1 MYQINYDEN
10 TWLNLT
16 GINVLFIKDDIYLDK
31 IYYYDSNN
39 IEYTLVSIQ
48 LVNNDNIYW
57 IKTNKNGI
65 LRVDD
70 SKQKIEETPPTI
82 NNRNISKN
90 HFYIIAADKED
101 IPFLV
106 KKLNSATIIDY
117 KQLPTNPNSLISY
130 LKKY

>member
-106 KKLNSATIIDY
+106 NKLNSATIIDY

>member
-16 GINVLFIKDDIYLDK
+16 GINVIFIKDDIHLDK

-39 IEYTLVSIQ
+39 IEYTLVTIQ

>member
-10 TWLNLT
+10 TCLNLT
-16 GINVLFIKDDIYLDK
+16 GINVVFINDDIYLDK

-39 IEYTLVSIQ
+39 IEYTLVSIE
-48 LVNNDNIYW
+48 LVTDENIYW
-57 IKTNKNGI
+57 VKTNKNGV

-70 SKQKIEETPPTI
+70 SKQQKDDVPPTI
-82 NNRNISKN
+82 NNRNISRN

-101 IPFLV
+101 IPLLV

>member
-16 GINVLFIKDDIYLDK
+16 GINVVFINDDIYLDK

-39 IEYTLVSIQ
+39 IEYTLVSIE
-48 LVNNDNIYW
+48 LVTDENIYW
-57 IKTNKNGI
+57 VKTNKNGV

-70 SKQKIEETPPTI
+70 SKQQKDDVPPTI
-82 NNRNISKN
+82 NNRNISRN

-101 IPFLV
+101 IPLLV

>member
-39 IEYTLVSIQ
+39 IEYTLVSIE
-48 LVNNDNIYW
+48 LVTDENIYW
-57 IKTNKNGI
+57 VKTNKNGV

-70 SKQKIEETPPTI
+70 SKQQKEDVPPTI
-82 NNRNISKN
+82 NNRNISRN

-101 IPFLV
+101 IPLLV

>member
-48 LVNNDNIYW
+48 SVNNDNIYW